1 MDIKL
6 TCAAHGLEERMV
18 RCRGFLAD
26 SLSDVRLKS
35 QLVMHCIGKNS
46 ENFGEIQ

>member
-1 MDIKL
+1 MDWKKEWL
-6 TCAAHGLEERMV
+6 GAADFSPTL
-18 RCRGFLAD
+18 LATYV
-26 SLSDVRLKS
+26 SKS

>member
-26 SLSDVRLKS
+26 SLSDVRLEVPACDALYWKK
-35 QLVMHCIGKNS
+35 LR
-46 ENFGEIQ
+46 EFW